1 MLVIIQVTING
12 CLDNGV
18 KEIKEENNVDK
29 IKQINIDFYKKE
41 KYRYIDINIA
51 FGKHK
56 ESIVFKSIFDIIGFN
71 IDRQDE
77 AFFTINCENAEYVG
91 SLIFTEQDLNDIDY
105 KDKNIINLDLY
116 RDKESK
122 FYFVEIS
129 INDFILNI
137 KVNQDNMQLE
147 TVDDNE
153 HLVFIDEDYRI
164 YR

>member
-1 MLVIIQVTING
+1 M
-12 CLDNGV
+12 
-18 KEIKEENNVDK
+18 EK

-56 ESIVFKSIFDIIGFN
+56 KSISFKSIFDIIGFN

-91 SLIFTEQDLNDIDY
+91 
-105 KDKNIINLDLY
+105 IINLDLY

>member
-91 SLIFTEQDLNDIDY
+91 SLIFTEQDLNDIEY

-116 RDKESK
+116 RDLEKAVSTNSSAPYRTK
-122 FYFVEIS
+122 YQANFHPTRGTAQYT
-129 INDFILNI
+129 FIQNL
-137 KVNQDNMQLE
+137 
-147 TVDDNE
+147 T
-153 HLVFIDEDYRI
+153 F
-164 YR
+164 

>member
-1 MLVIIQVTING
+1 M
-12 CLDNGV
+12 
-18 KEIKEENNVDK
+18 EK

-77 AFFTINCENAEYVG
+77 AFFTISCESAEYVG
-91 SLIFTEQDLNDIDY
+91 SLIFTEQDLNNIEY